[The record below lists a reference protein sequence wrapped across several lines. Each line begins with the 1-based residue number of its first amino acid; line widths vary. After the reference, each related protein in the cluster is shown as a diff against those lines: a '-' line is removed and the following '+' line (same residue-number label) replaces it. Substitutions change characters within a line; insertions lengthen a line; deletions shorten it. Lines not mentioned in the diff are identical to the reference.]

1 MPYKMNQT
9 EINNYALRMF
19 NDDFWDKEYTPNL
32 DGLKLLENIEDGV
45 HLELPVVLVTNRSC
59 VAEDDYQEYADRPNA
74 MNEDLAEDDQGDITV
89 PFKISIA
96 YPINTDLVDELDIDK
111 MIQDLEFE
119 IKTID
124 RATMYEGSMTLDGY
138 AYEHLIERINSYYMI
153 HDTFDQHNGLILK
166 LAEKAKTLTIEE
178 DPAPHS
184 IIA

>member
-19 NDDFWDKEYTPNL
+19 NDDFWNKKYTPNI
-32 DGLKLLENIEDGV
+32 DDLKLLENIEHGV
-45 HLELPVVLVTNRSC
+45 HLELPVVLVTNRSY
-59 VAEDDYQEYADRPNA
+59 VGEDDKEEYADRPNA
-74 MNEDLAEDDQGDITV
+74 MNEDLAEDDQGDITI
-89 PFKISIA
+89 PFKISIP

-111 MIQDLEFE
+111 MIQDLGFE

-124 RATMYEGSMTLDGY
+124 HATMYNGSMKLGRK
-138 AYEHLIERINSYYMI
+138 AYEHLIERINPYYMI
-153 HDTFDQHNGLILK
+153 LDTFDQHNGLILK
-166 LAEKAKTLTIEE
+166 LDEKAKTLTIEE